1 MAVLN
6 ARAGTL
12 GLKIVYVGAAFSGKT
27 TNLVHVHRTLPPE
40 RRGRLTSLAG
50 DGDRTLFFDFMAFEL
65 GVVAGLKT
73 HFHLYTVPGQ
83 PELMASRR
91 AVLRGADALVCVVD
105 SQASRRLENRHALA
119 DVDAALEA
127 LGPDQA
133 AIPRV
138 YQFNKRDLPDALPLV
153 ELDREFNPG
162 RWPAFP
168 AKAIDGEGV
177 RDCLQAIFKLS
188 IAHIGRAR
196 AGAAAS
202 GRPMVP
208 AGAPASASP
217 AAPGSPAATPRPRSP
232 LAGPGR
238 PPSKPRP
245 VETPA
250 PAGSPSTAS
259 PAPVP
264 PPAPSPAPAP
274 SLARSL
280 WTRSP
285 A

>member
-12 GLKIVYVGAAFSGKT
+12 GLKIVYVGAAYSGKT
-27 TNLVHVHRTLPPE
+27 TNLVHLHRTLPPD

-65 GVVAGLKT
+65 GVIAGLKT

-105 SQASRRLENRHALA
+105 SQASRRDENRHALA

-127 LGPDQA
+127 LGPDSVL
-133 AIPRV
+133 IPRV

-153 ELDREFNPG
+153 QLDRELNPR

-168 AKAIDGEGV
+168 ARAFEGEGV
-177 RDCLQAIFKLS
+177 RDCLQAIFKLA

-196 AGAAAS
+196 TAQAATASATATVPAAAT
-202 GRPMVP
+202 
-208 AGAPASASP
+208 
-217 AAPGSPAATPRPRSP
+217 APGMAESARPRSP

-238 PPSKPRP
+238 PPTKPRP
-245 VETPA
+245 TSLT
-250 PAGSPSTAS
+250 GS
-259 PAPVP
+259 
-264 PPAPSPAPAP
+264 
-274 SLARSL
+274 L
-280 WTRSP
+280 
-285 A
+285 

>member
-105 SQASRRLENRHALA
+105 SQERRLAENRHALA

-133 AIPRV
+133 QIPRI
-138 YQFNKRDLPDALPLV
+138 YQFNKRDLPDALALT
-153 ELDREFNPG
+153 ELDRELNPR

-168 AKAIDGEGV
+168 AKALEGEGV

-196 AGAAAS
+196 QKQPLAGAGTVRPAAGPTAPGAGAAT
-202 GRPMVP
+202 
-208 AGAPASASP
+208 
-217 AAPGSPAATPRPRSP
+217 AAPDEGVRPRSP

-238 PPSKPRP
+238 PPASPRP
-245 VETPA
+245 
-250 PAGSPSTAS
+250 G
-259 PAPVP
+259 APVIRRNP
-264 PPAPSPAPAP
+264 
-274 SLARSL
+274 

>member
-12 GLKIVYVGAAFSGKT
+12 GLKIVYVGAAYSGKT
-27 TNLVHVHRTLPPE
+27 TNLQHLHRTLPPD

-50 DGDRTLFFDFMAFEL
+50 EGERTLFFDFMAFEL

-105 SQASRRLENRHALA
+105 SQASRLGENHHALA

-127 LGPDQA
+127 LGREQA

-138 YQFNKRDLPDALPLV
+138 YQFNKRDLPDALPLT
-153 ELDREFNPG
+153 ELDRLLNPG

-168 AKAIDGEGV
+168 AKAIEGDGV
-177 RDCLQAIFKLS
+177 KDCLQTIFKLA

-196 AGAAAS
+196 MGAAAGAS
-202 GRPMVP
+202 AAAPTES
-208 AGAPASASP
+208 AAPATYAA
-217 AAPGSPAATPRPRSP
+217 AAPGAPGLGARPRSP

-245 VETPA
+245 VTPVA
-250 PAGSPSTAS
+250 RPA
-259 PAPVP
+259 
-264 PPAPSPAPAP
+264 
-274 SLARSL
+274 